1 MAGNARRMAQ
11 VVQDMLPDATLVYYR
26 PKFNKHKAEN
36 RFRMKDLITKKE
48 AMDLKD
54 AIEVKKDGRLSLE
67 LMIDLREKLDKK
79 LNSITNGRKRKKKT
93 CLSAH
98 LMMTISWV
106 VACWWNRIP
115 QLSG

>member
-48 AMDLKD
+48 ATDLKE
-54 AIEVKKDGRLSLE
+54 AIEVKKDSKLSLE
-67 LMIDLREKLDKK
+67 LMTELREKLERK
-79 LNSITNGRKRKKKT
+79 LNSITNGRPKKKR
-93 CLSAH
+93 
-98 LMMTISWV
+98 V
-106 VACWWNRIP
+106 D
-115 QLSG
+115 